1 MPFCPK
7 IVLHSKQSYQPDLD
21 TLIGQFIKDQV
32 HLVYVVGGDCQR
44 IEDIIDDLCVGD
56 GSDPYFMITTSHP
69 DETLEEVMEFAELF
83 SEDKFGTKVEMVE
96 L

>member
-1 MPFCPK
+1 
-7 IVLHSKQSYQPDLD
+7 
-21 TLIGQFIKDQV
+21 
-32 HLVYVVGGDCQR
+32 VVRGDCQR

-69 DETLEEVMEFAELF
+69 DETLEEVMVFDEVF